1 MNEIERRF
9 KRSII
14 LAFTIIS
21 LFIFLI
27 SVATMYA
34 QTEIISGNACYCTF
48 PIPLLIPT
56 FASLGLFTGL
66 LTYYLLFPKVKKDD
80 KKILEIVKNLLNEEE
95 RTVFE
100 MVIKEKEIT
109 QAKVSRILGKVK
121 AFRVIESLKRK
132 GLITKEKIGKTSKIK
147 LKITSS

>member
-1 MNEIERRF
+1 MNEIERSF

-66 LTYYLLFPKVKKDD
+66 LTYYLLFPKVKRDD

-95 RTVFE
+95 RTVLE

-109 QAKVSRILGKVK
+109 QAKISRILGKVK

-147 LKITSS
+147 LKITS

>member
-1 MNEIERRF
+1 MNEIERNF

-27 SVATMYA
+27 SIATMYA

-66 LTYYLLFPKVKKDD
+66 LTYYLLFPKVKRDD

-95 RTVFE
+95 RTVLE
-100 MVIKEKEIT
+100 MVIKEKEVT
-109 QAKVSRILGKVK
+109 QAKISRILGKVK
-121 AFRVIESLKRK
+121 AFRVIESLKKK